1 MKDQMNKPL
10 EGYFALDM
18 FDKNGKKIYHYED
31 SNQIMNQVGVVF
43 SNYVLGNNP
52 ALVVDSA
59 QLGAIVVGSN
69 GVTSDGTPKIIDP
82 KREKLF
88 SEYNYWDSGKKTPQD
103 SYLYQSTFDIKT
115 IDAATNVVTLLKE
128 GSNYD
133 SKGIE
138 TAAAYMGTPTT
149 ANKELGSNL
158 FARVTPGK
166 VVFIYEIKKLSG
178 IGSHKFSEA
187 ALYMK
192 LGAKPDGNPLGT
204 IFSMKT
210 FPEVE
215 KTNACLLQLTW
226 TIDFNLA

>member
-1 MKDQMNKPL
+1 MKDQISKPL
-10 EGYFALDM
+10 CGYFAIDM
-18 FDKNGKKIYHYED
+18 FDEDGKNIHHYED
-31 SNQIMNQVGVVF
+31 PNQIMNQVGVVF
-43 SNYVLGNNP
+43 SNYVLGDNP
-52 ALVVDSA
+52 NLLLDSA

-69 GVTSDGTPKIIDP
+69 GVTGDGSPKYINR
-82 KREKLF
+82 KRPRLF
-88 SEYNYWDSGKKTPQD
+88 SETNYWKSGKKTPQD
-103 SYLYQSTFDIKT
+103 SYLYQSTFDLKT
-115 IDAATNVVTLLKE
+115 IDPATNVVTLLKE

-133 SKGIE
+133 SKGVE
-138 TAAAYMGTPTT
+138 TAAEYMGTPTPT
-149 ANKELGSNL
+149 NKELGSTL

-187 ALYMK
+187 ALYMR

-226 TIDFNLA
+226 TIDFNLV